1 MSYQPPGQVSAEKA
15 RVLRLA
21 YDHVVPGRVQG
32 FHELGVDLVMGRRE
46 GYRFWDLDG
55 QEYLD
60 FHLNGG
66 VFTLGHRNPELLA
79 VLRASLEWLDIG
91 NHHFPSVARA
101 NLAELLIRLAP
112 GNMQYVV
119 FATGGSEAIDV
130 AIKSARRA
138 TGRRKIVSLDIAY
151 HGRTGLSGATG
162 DDATAVRAPAPSP
175 LSAWRPSA
183 GGEVKRRRGNDR
195 PSKRWSAPTP
205 GESLPA
211 VYRQM
216 GRLESES
223 DGTLPAEQAR
233 RKRQGPP
240 LDPRRR
246 AANLHRGRGAAT
258 SAR

>member
-1 MSYQPPGQVSAEKA
+1 MSYQPPGQASPEKA

-46 GYRFWDLDG
+46 GYRFWDMDG

-79 VLRASLEWLDIG
+79 VLRESLEWLDIG
-91 NHHFPSVARA
+91 NHHFPSAARA

-112 GNMQYVV
+112 GKMQYVV

-162 DDATAVRAPAPSP
+162 DDATAVFFNSNSPQDFIKVSFDDVDAVERALRHEDVAAVIIETIPATYGFIAPRADYLPS
-175 LSAWRPSA
+175 
-183 GGEVKRRRGNDR
+183 VKALCER
-195 PSKRWSAPTP
+195 
-205 GESLPA
+205 
-211 VYRQM
+211 
-216 GRLESES
+216 
-223 DGTLPAEQAR
+223 
-233 RKRQGPP
+233 
-240 LDPRRR
+240 
-246 AANLHRGRGAAT
+246 HGALYIAD
-258 SAR
+258 